1 MRQKI
6 DNIPYDTETAVL
18 ISHNKR
24 ILESG
29 HEWLT
34 HMYRTEE
41 GNYFLHHSA
50 PTMSEYGR
58 IEPLSEE
65 CAISVYEEMP
75 ECDMEHADAFR
86 TENE

>member
-18 ISHNKR
+18 ITYNKKM
-24 ILESG
+24 LESG

-41 GNYFLHHSA
+41 GKYFLHHSA

-58 IEPLSEE
+58 IEPLSKEN
-65 CAISVYEEMP
+65 AMSMYEEMP
-75 ECDMEHADAFR
+75 ECNLKHAEAFG
-86 TENE
+86 TGNA